1 MLFVSTKTVR
11 RRIEEFNINPKP
23 FSNLSNEDLDAVTS
37 EILSEF
43 PNCGSKRMAGFLL
56 AKGLLIQ
63 QARVREALGRT
74 DPDGVFF

>member
-43 PNCGSKRMAGFLL
+43 PNCGSKRMAGFSWP
-56 AKGLLIQ
+56 K
-63 QARVREALGRT
+63 
-74 DPDGVFF
+74 VFEFNRHGYVKH